1 MRSSFNVGI
10 GLLLFWH
17 WVHCLFPLHLQ
28 LLLRKSAFSS
38 NFRLLILF
46 VSVSPFRFYF
56 CWPWWFSMCATGL
69 GMKRNSSSICLR
81 KALSHTM
88 HVCALCIILSYYICS
103 CLYSFTFDFFSSLL
117 FSFQEW
123 LGFFD
128 FLSSVSMCCVHYMK
142 METIT
147 PYHFMH

>member
-1 MRSSFNVGI
+1 MNEEFIQSRDTI
-10 GLLLFWH
+10 LLLGIEYIVFFH
-17 WVHCLFPLHLQ
+17 YT
-28 LLLRKSAFSS
+28 FSS
-38 NFRLLILF
+38 YFLNPYFLPISVYLFFSFLLPLWL
-46 VSVSPFRFYF
+46 VPLLGVGERRTTSSV
-56 CWPWWFSMCATGL
+56 
-69 GMKRNSSSICLR
+69 CLR
-81 KALSHTM
+81 KALSHTIY
-88 HVCALCIILSYYICS
+88 VCALCITLSYYICS